1 MADVQKRYVKL
12 TLYTPDD
19 AGVIAMIDKL
29 ARCGRLS
36 QTVIAALRAYQ
47 AGPVVA
53 TQGQGGAF
61 EPLADVAST
70 SSAKTQA
77 VDESVFSFQ

>member
-47 AGPVVA
+47 AGPVLHQQA
-53 TQGQGGAF
+53 QGGAF
-61 EPLADVAST
+61 EPMADLGYAKRKNASRG
-70 SSAKTQA
+70 
-77 VDESVFSFQ
+77 